1 LDVAVYGAIWAW
13 TSRDETQPGVWITG
27 PGLDIGQIYTGK
39 AVRPIW
45 DLHNN
50 LIFFALVE
58 GGGDS
63 IYRTTFANHYQDLAV
78 IGSINLQ
85 WRDVTWIE
93 GK

>member
-1 LDVAVYGAIWAW
+1 
-13 TSRDETQPGVWITG
+13 
-27 PGLDIGQIYTGK
+27 
-39 AVRPIW
+39 
-45 DLHNN
+45 
-50 LIFFALVE
+50 VE

-63 IYRTTFANHYQDLAV
+63 IYRTTFANYYQDLAV